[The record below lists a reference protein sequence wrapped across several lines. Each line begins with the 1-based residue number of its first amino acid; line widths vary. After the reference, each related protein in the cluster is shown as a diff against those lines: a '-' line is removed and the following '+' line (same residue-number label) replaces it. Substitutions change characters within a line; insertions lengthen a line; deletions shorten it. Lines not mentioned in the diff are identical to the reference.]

1 MNLEHAFRLSS
12 ILLAAV
18 GFAGLVLTGELPLV
32 LVVLGVMALVASMAY
47 VGGWGADWLVL
58 RLFRLSRQAW
68 NILMVAAFL
77 VFVGD
82 MIFLSRD
89 ILTAAVHFLIVLM
102 INKLFNLQYRKD
114 FLQLYAI
121 SFLELLAS
129 AALTME
135 FWYSV
140 VFLAYLFAAIWALLI
155 FHLRNEEEE
164 VRSAGRS
171 GESPVDPVG
180 ASGPVTARFFWTTNG
195 IAVGAFCITL
205 AIFFVIPRIGAGFFQ
220 KGRGEPIRTS
230 GFSEEVNLGVIGAVK
245 LDPTVI
251 MRVEF
256 PDQRVPF
263 AEMSRVY
270 FRGAAFDKYN
280 GRAWGNRFGRRRMVE
295 TLRDGSFKVSG
306 NLKPKGAEG
315 PVVRQEILIEALD
328 TAVLFGMSFMDS
340 VKGNFPFLQS
350 DGVGG
355 ARLPYPPSLRF
366 QYTVFSIPDRLLEED
381 LAASSLTYPPSLKK
395 QFLQLPDMSPRMA
408 ELARTVTQG
417 AQTTYEK
424 VRALEQHLRR
434 NYRYSLDVGT
444 DLSASPV
451 EDFLFTRKT
460 GYCEHYATAMVVMLR
475 TLGIP
480 ARLVTGFLPGEWNDF
495 GNYYTVRQQDAH
507 AWVEV
512 YFPRSGWITFDPTPD
527 TGASLSRPLWAKAG
541 KMMDSVRF
549 KWDRYVI
556 RYSFLDQIAVYQDL
570 RDRSDKVKAQTSGFL
585 ASGNRLLASLRQQA
599 GSFLRGEGRTFVGWL
614 VGCVAGVAL
623 VLTVVIRRK
632 QQGQLLQ
639 AGIQTVSQI
648 AAVRLYGRM
657 LRFLESR
664 GVPKSPG
671 ATPLE
676 FARLVTREWR
686 EAGRV
691 VEPLTDLYC
700 KARFGQAPLS
710 HEEFKHADTL
720 LAGLRSV
727 RRKD

>member
-12 ILLAAV
+12 ILLAAI

-32 LVVLGVMALVASMAY
+32 LVVLGVLALVASMAY
-47 VGGWGADWLVL
+47 VGGWGAEWLVF
-58 RLFRLSRQAW
+58 RVFRLSRLAW

-77 VFVGD
+77 VFLGD
-82 MIFLSRD
+82 MIFISRD
-89 ILTAAVHFLIVLM
+89 ILTAAVNFLIVLM
-102 INKLFNLQYRKD
+102 VNKLFNLQQRKD
-114 FLQLYAI
+114 FLQLYAL

-135 FWYSV
+135 FWYSA

-171 GESPVDPVG
+171 GESSVDPGG
-180 ASGPVTARFFWTTNG
+180 ASGAVTARFFWTTNG

-205 AIFFVIPRIGAGFFQ
+205 AIFFLIPRIGAGFFQ
-220 KGRGEPIRTS
+220 KGRGEPIRIS

-256 PDQRVPF
+256 PDQRGAF
-263 AEMSRVY
+263 TESSRVY
-270 FRGAAFDKYN
+270 FRGGAFDKYN
-280 GRAWGNRFGRRRMVE
+280 GRAWGNSFGRRRMVE
-295 TLRDGSFKVSG
+295 ILQDGSFKVSR
-306 NLKPKGAEG
+306 NLKPPGAEG
-315 PVVRQEILIEALD
+315 PKVRQEIILEALD

-340 VKGNFPFLQS
+340 VKGNFPFLQA
-350 DGVGG
+350 DGMGG
-355 ARLPYPPSLRF
+355 VRLAYPPSIRF
-366 QYTVFSIPDRLLEED
+366 QYTVLSIPDSLLEED
-381 LAASSLTYPPSLKK
+381 RVAPSPIYPPSIKK
-395 QFLQLPDMSPRMA
+395 PFLQLPKMNPRVA
-408 ELARTVTQG
+408 ELARAVTQG
-417 AQTTYEK
+417 APTPYEK
-424 VRALEQHLRR
+424 VRAVEQHLRR
-434 NYRYSLDVGT
+434 TYRYSLDVGPE
-444 DLSASPV
+444 LPSSPV
-451 EDFLFTRKT
+451 EDFLFVRKT

-480 ARLVTGFLPGEWNDF
+480 ARLVTGFLSGEWNDF

-512 YFPRSGWITFDPTPD
+512 YFSRSGWITFDPTPD
-527 TGASLSRPLWAKAG
+527 TDASIPLPLWAKAG
-541 KMMDSVRF
+541 KMMDSVRL

-570 RDRSDKVKAQTSGFL
+570 RDRSDKVKSKTSGFL
-585 ASGNRLLASLRQQA
+585 ASGKGLWASFRQQA
-599 GSFLRGEGRTFVGWL
+599 GAFLREEGRTIMGWL

-639 AGIQTVSQI
+639 AGIQTVSQL
-648 AAVRLYGRM
+648 AAVRLYRRM

-671 ATPLE
+671 VTPLE

-700 KARFGQAPLS
+700 RARFGHAPLS
-710 HEEFKHADTL
+710 PEEFKQADTL
-720 LAGLRSV
+720 LSGLRST
-727 RRKD
+727 RRKN

>member
-18 GFAGLVLTGELPLV
+18 GFAGLVLTGEVPLA
-32 LVVLGVMALVASMAY
+32 LVVLGVVALMASTAY
-47 VGGWGADWLVL
+47 VGGWGAEWLVF
-58 RLFRLSRQAW
+58 RVFRLSRVAW
-68 NILMVAAFL
+68 NILIVAAFL

-82 MIFLSRD
+82 MIFISRD
-89 ILTAAVHFLIVLM
+89 ILTAAVNFLIVLM
-102 INKLFNLQYRKD
+102 VNKLFNLQYRKD
-114 FLQLYAI
+114 FLQLYAL

-171 GESPVDPVG
+171 GESTVDPAG
-180 ASGPVTARFFWTTNG
+180 ASGPVTAQFFWTTNG
-195 IAVGAFCITL
+195 IAIGAFCITL
-205 AIFFVIPRIGAGFFQ
+205 AIFFLIPRIGAGFFQ
-220 KGRGEPIRTS
+220 KGGGEPIRIS

-256 PDQRVPF
+256 PDQRTPF
-263 AEMSRVY
+263 TESSRVY
-270 FRGAAFDKYN
+270 FRGGAFDKYN
-280 GRAWGNRFGRRRMVE
+280 GRAWGNTFGRRRMME
-295 TLRDGSFKVSG
+295 TLPDGSFKVSR
-306 NLKPKGAEG
+306 NLKPTGAEG
-315 PVVRQEILIEALD
+315 PIVRQEILLEALD
-328 TAVLFGMSFMDS
+328 TAVLFGMSSMDS
-340 VKGNFPFLQS
+340 VKGNFPFLQA
-350 DGVGG
+350 DGMGG
-355 ARLPYPPSLRF
+355 VRLAYPPLMRF
-366 QYTVFSIPDRLLEED
+366 QYTVRSIPDSLLEED
-381 LAASSLTYPPSLKK
+381 KAASSPIYPPSIKK
-395 QFLQLPDMSPRMA
+395 PFLQLPKMNPRVA
-408 ELARTVTQG
+408 ELARGVTQG
-417 AQTTYEK
+417 APTPYEK
-424 VRALEQHLRR
+424 VRAVEQHLRR
-434 NYRYSLDVGT
+434 TYPYSLDVGPV
-444 DLSASPV
+444 LPSSPV
-451 EDFLFTRKT
+451 EDFLFVRKT

-480 ARLVTGFLPGEWNDF
+480 ARLVTGFLSGEWNDF

-527 TGASLSRPLWAKAG
+527 TDDSIPPLWAKAG
-541 KMMDSVRF
+541 KMMDSVRL

-570 RDRSDKVKAQTSGFL
+570 RDRSDKVKSQTSGFL
-585 ASGNRLLASLRQQA
+585 ASGKVQWASLRQQA
-599 GSFLRGEGRTFVGWL
+599 GAFLREEGRTIVGWL

-700 KARFGQAPLS
+700 RARFGQALLS